1 MTSERI
7 SSSTLDT
14 ILALQMTI
22 AWAGEG
28 LCEPKRL
35 DWWRTDLID
44 EAGGGDLLKRL
55 LPKTHQWAALEAVR
69 SAAIQIDRRERA
81 KLAKPDA
88 LRTLFFWGVL
98 VDEQLNDR
106 LAEHKRNTSSQMPSE
121 ILQFPTKLGVF
132 FDRTAFEVTV
142 SNLYGQV
149 EIKIVPGG
157 RLLIETGAEDLDT
170 KAKKL
175 AAALLPLADNYPMPM
190 YRIGEN

>member
-7 SSSTLDT
+7 SASTLDA

-35 DWWRTDLID
+35 DWWRTDVVD
-44 EAGGGDLLKRL
+44 AAGGGDLFKRL

-69 SAAIQIDRRERA
+69 SAAIQTDQRERV

-88 LRTLFFWGVL
+88 LRTLFFWGAN
-98 VDEQLNDR
+98 VDEQLSDR
-106 LAEHKRNTSSQMPSE
+106 LAEHKRNAVSQMPSDVLPLSLE
-121 ILQFPTKLGVF
+121 LGAS
-132 FDRTAFEVTV
+132 FDRSAFEAAVRI
-142 SNLYGQV
+142 SDGKV
-149 EIKIVPGG
+149 ETKIVPGG
-157 RLLIETGAEDLDT
+157 RLLVNDGAEDLDI

-175 AAALLPLADNYPMPM
+175 ATALLPLADNYPMPM
-190 YRIGEN
+190 YRIGEH